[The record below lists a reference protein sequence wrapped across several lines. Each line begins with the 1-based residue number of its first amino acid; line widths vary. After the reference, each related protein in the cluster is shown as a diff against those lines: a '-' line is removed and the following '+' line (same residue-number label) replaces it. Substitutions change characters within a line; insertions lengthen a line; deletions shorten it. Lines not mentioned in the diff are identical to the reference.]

1 MNLCFYNG
9 MTNTVKTALLFV
21 FPVYLWLIVA
31 TIVIISRYSLW
42 VSKLSKRSPQVL
54 ITLIH
59 LSFARVMLTVLNVFS
74 FGKAYIEWGDNPRY
88 IWFTSGTYYGAY
100 PHTILLALAIIAV
113 LGMLLPY
120 FLLVTLGTC
129 LLRFKMI
136 DKLRPYYDT
145 IYAPYKDKFRWWFG
159 ARQVLLV
166 VLYIIFAA
174 IEGIHDRILLLVFFC
189 AVVVFT
195 LVQVWIK
202 PFKTTAINLLDISYL
217 INMSILLFIG
227 LYYSADRSTPPIWLL
242 SSLFGFVPLTFCLTM
257 VYHLLV
263 VFGLHH
269 RLCRCATKL
278 QTFWSYYRFACL
290 TTPQHAAHTNHAQ
303 YEVIPEDNN
312 RCELRES
319 LLDT

>member
-1 MNLCFYNG
+1 
-9 MTNTVKTALLFV
+9 
-21 FPVYLWLIVA
+21 
-31 TIVIISRYSLW
+31 
-42 VSKLSKRSPQVL
+42 
-54 ITLIH
+54 
-59 LSFARVMLTVLNVFS
+59 
-74 FGKAYIEWGDNPRY
+74 
-88 IWFTSGTYYGAY
+88 
-100 PHTILLALAIIAV
+100 
-113 LGMLLPY
+113 MLLPY
-120 FLLVTLGTC
+120 LLLVTLGTC

-227 LYYSADRSTPPIWLL
+227 LYYSADRGTPPIWLL
-242 SSLFGFVPLTFCLTM
+242 SSLFGFVPLTFCLTI
-257 VYHLLV
+257 VYHYITE
-263 VFGLHH
+263 F
-269 RLCRCATKL
+269 
-278 QTFWSYYRFACL
+278 
-290 TTPQHAAHTNHAQ
+290 
-303 YEVIPEDNN
+303 
-312 RCELRES
+312 
-319 LLDT
+319 